1 MPFCPRAKPFFSG
14 DKLFSLAG
22 KSFFSGGKWFFPGGK
37 PFSSG
42 DNSFFSGE
50 KSFSSGDKWF
60 FPGDNSFSFA
70 DKSFFSGGKSFI
82 AGEKWLVWR
91 ENRVNLPKN
100 HQKPGFLPI
109 CNEKWSKTGTF
120 RVIHLQVI
128 SEDDLQSTFAAN
140 PPFERRRRKFWGGLQ
155 LTFAGKAAEGRR
167 SPRRCARHE
176 AAGTTRSV
184 LDCASPLALFHANPS
199 RRSIQTTICHPDEAY
214 DFRGIVRLQR
224 FRC

>member
-1 MPFCPRAKPFFSG
+1 MPFCPGAKPFFSG

-22 KSFFSGGKWFFPGGK
+22 KSFFSAGKWFFPGGK

-50 KSFSSGDKWF
+50 KSFSS
-60 FPGDNSFSFA
+60 GDNSFSFA

-100 HQKPGFLPI
+100 RQKPGFLPS

-120 RVIHLQVI
+120 RFIHLQDI
-128 SEDDLQSTFAAN
+128 SEDELQSTLAAT
-140 PPFERRRRKFWGGLQ
+140 PPVERSRRKFRHGLQ
-155 LTFAGKAAEGRR
+155 LIFAGKAAEGRR
-167 SPRRCARHE
+167 SPRRGARHE
-176 AAGTTRSV
+176 AAGTTRLNLNRAEMQHRPV
-184 LDCASPLALFHANPS
+184 GQ
-199 RRSIQTTICHPDEAY
+199 RS
-214 DFRGIVRLQR
+214 G
-224 FRC
+224 